1 MAKKTTASK
10 PKKATTAK
18 KANETEL
25 KAEAISS
32 PKLSQQKEES
42 TVTNE
47 VIDTVTN
54 EVMGTVTNEVMDTVT
69 PIIENTDSDEC
80 LFNEG
85 SSCVSM
91 TDEEKAPKPA
101 NDLSTYQ
108 LSELLAFRDAN
119 GIIIAYYDNLVKSCT
134 GNYDATTKAKY
145 GEWMKMRTTYQNL
158 DLKILEEIE
167 KRVNLLL

>member
-25 KAEAISS
+25 KAKAIST

-42 TVTNE
+42 
-47 VIDTVTN
+47 
-54 EVMGTVTNEVMDTVT
+54 TVTNEVMDTVT

-80 LFNEG
+80 IFNEG
-85 SSCVSM
+85 SSCVPM

>member
-18 KANETEL
+18 KVNETEL
-25 KAEAISS
+25 KAKAIST

-42 TVTNE
+42 
-47 VIDTVTN
+47 
-54 EVMGTVTNEVMDTVT
+54 TVTNEVMDTVT
-69 PIIENTDSDEC
+69 PIIENTDSNEC
-80 LFNEG
+80 VFNEG
-85 SSCVSM
+85 YSCAPM

>member
-1 MAKKTTASK
+1 MAKKATASK

-25 KAEAISS
+25 KAKAIST

-42 TVTNE
+42 
-47 VIDTVTN
+47 
-54 EVMGTVTNEVMDTVT
+54 TVTNEVMDTVT

-80 LFNEG
+80 IFNEG
-85 SSCVSM
+85 YSCAPM
-91 TDEEKAPKPA
+91 TDGEKTPKPA

>member
-25 KAEAISS
+25 KAEAISN

-47 VIDTVTN
+47 VMD
-54 EVMGTVTNEVMDTVT
+54 TVTNEVMDTVT

-80 LFNEG
+80 IFNEG
-85 SSCVSM
+85 SSCVPM
-91 TDEEKAPKPA
+91 TDEEKAPKIA

>member
-42 TVTNE
+42 TV
-47 VIDTVTN
+47 IN
-54 EVMGTVTNEVMDTVT
+54 EVMDTVTNEVMDTVT

-80 LFNEG
+80 IFNEG
-85 SSCVSM
+85 SSCVPM
-91 TDEEKAPKPA
+91 TDEEKDPKIA

>member
-18 KANETEL
+18 KTNETEL
-25 KAEAISS
+25 KAKAISS

-54 EVMGTVTNEVMDTVT
+54 EVMDTVT

-80 LFNEG
+80 IFNEG
-85 SSCVSM
+85 YSCAPM

>member
-18 KANETEL
+18 KVNETEL

-42 TVTNE
+42 
-47 VIDTVTN
+47 
-54 EVMGTVTNEVMDTVT
+54 TVTNEVMDTVT

-85 SSCVSM
+85 SSCVPM

-108 LSELLAFRDAN
+108 LSELLVFRDAN

>member
-25 KAEAISS
+25 KAEAISN

-42 TVTNE
+42 TV
-47 VIDTVTN
+47 IN
-54 EVMGTVTNEVMDTVT
+54 EVMDTVTNEVMDTVT

-80 LFNEG
+80 IFNEG
-85 SSCVSM
+85 YSCAPM
-91 TDEEKAPKPA
+91 TDEEKTPKLA

-134 GNYDATTKAKY
+134 GNYDVTTKAKY

-167 KRVNLLL
+167 KRVKLLL

>member
-47 VIDTVTN
+47 VMD
-54 EVMGTVTNEVMDTVT
+54 TVTNEVMDTVT

-80 LFNEG
+80 VSNEG
-85 SSCVSM
+85 DSCAPM

-145 GEWMKMRTTYQNL
+145 GEWMKMRTTASGFTR
-158 DLKILEEIE
+158 KM
-167 KRVNLLL
+167 LL

>member
-42 TVTNE
+42 TV
-47 VIDTVTN
+47 IN
-54 EVMGTVTNEVMDTVT
+54 EVMDTVTNEVMDTVT

-80 LFNEG
+80 IFNEG
-85 SSCVSM
+85 YSCAPM
-91 TDEEKAPKPA
+91 TDEEKTPKLA

-167 KRVNLLL
+167 KRVKLLL

>member
-18 KANETEL
+18 KVNETEL
-25 KAEAISS
+25 KAKAIST

-42 TVTNE
+42 TVANE
-47 VIDTVTN
+47 VIDTVTP
-54 EVMGTVTNEVMDTVT
+54 T
-69 PIIENTDSDEC
+69 IENTDSNEC
-80 LFNEG
+80 VFNEG
-85 SSCVSM
+85 SSCVPM